1 MQYKRLTFEVKNKVC
16 YILSSKAK
24 RMKTAHEYQNPSLSQ
39 KNGTDRTQLYNRYN
53 YRWKNMNM
61 NHLEKKET
69 Q

>member
-1 MQYKRLTFEVKNKVC
+1 MKSRTKYVIYCPLKE
-16 YILSSKAK
+16 K